1 MGGYPLSEEE
11 VKMLLRMR
19 EDIKKKIE
27 RLEEE
32 VMDLQKALEQIDAL
46 IVRGGFKRPSPAKE
60 EVTAEE
66 VAAEAIP
73 LRAQDGTLLATLYVG
88 ERDLEVSLS
97 EELNFTLDIPPF
109 QSFLLNR
116 VLSGMR
122 SSDEE
127 KISRGEITPGEALS
141 YQVSAEGNKIMGLTI
156 QNFGGERRLREIR
169 STLRWT
175 LEKMY
180 EKIIPSQG

>member
-1 MGGYPLSEEE
+1 MSKRE

-19 EDIKKKIE
+19 EDLQRRIE

-32 VMDLQKALEQIDAL
+32 VRDLQKALEQIDSMIAKESF
-46 IVRGGFKRPSPAKE
+46 GAPSKVKE
-60 EVTAEE
+60 EVAVGE
-66 VAAEAIP
+66 AAVEGVP

-88 ERDLEVSLS
+88 ERELRVSIP

-109 QSFLLNR
+109 QSFLVDR

-122 SSDEE
+122 SSDED
-127 KISRGEITPGEALS
+127 KISRGEISPEEILS
-141 YQVSAEGNKIMGLTI
+141 FQVLMEGDRITGLI
-156 QNFGGERRLREIR
+156 VQNHGGERRLREIR

-175 LEKMY
+175 LERMY
-180 EKIIPSQG
+180 EKITPSQG